1 MFDEERSNGFI
12 PFLIKSKKGFPS
24 YIPINVIKTRDRC
37 SNSGL
42 NMVLSKISLHG
53 FKSFAKKVDLHF
65 DGRITAIVGP
75 NGCGKTNIVDSIRW
89 GLGEQKTSVLRA
101 DRMENVIFGGA
112 QSSRPLGMA
121 EVSVHFDN
129 SKHLLPIDYTEVV
142 VTRRLYRSGESEYLL
157 NKNTVRLK
165 DIHDLLMDTG
175 IGAEAYSVIE
185 LKMVEDI
192 LSEKAEDRRKLLEEA
207 AGVTKYKHRLKAAAR
222 KLDATHHDL
231 LRVNDIV
238 QEVERSVSSLK
249 RQVQRAKRYQDLQEK
264 IKSLEMKRGC
274 QLYTQLQEEIKPLR
288 EKLKMVQNQKEG
300 RNTEI
305 TKEEADLESLRL
317 KLVEREKALVQVREE
332 LNGIVEQLHRR
343 ESDIRV
349 GKERVASLKEMIVR
363 HRQEIETLTKR
374 LDEQKTH
381 LDVAVQNREAL
392 QVKITSSGRIFTNKS
407 KELEV
412 FQQGLNLKRLEL
424 NNRKKEIIDCLEK
437 SNQLSNEE
445 IVIRAKIDN
454 NQGRL
459 ERLDDEDSVYREIQK
474 KSQGI
479 QKELDKTS
487 KKYQSEKQAIVTKK
501 EKIES
506 ELEKVQDIIASTKE
520 TIYRD
525 RSLLELQQGRL
536 SFLKKVIEN
545 HEDTTDGAKTLLKL
559 KPEGLLGV
567 LVDLFETDPKYRNA
581 LEIGL
586 EDATNYLLF
595 EKRVQ
600 AFHAI
605 KLLRDR
611 GGGKVTLISLDR
623 IRKMS
628 KKKERLSLPENFD
641 FIGWGDDLVRC
652 DDQFRPMMNYL
663 LGDLLVVQDLSTAQ
677 KAIDRI
683 PDSMV
688 RLATLQ
694 GELVTPWGVFQ
705 MGSDSDDSHR
715 RVGRL
720 QRMGELENNVK
731 QLQEKI
737 AVSEKRLNQNQ
748 SHLKTLSEERVGL
761 QKQLDGIEDEI
772 KKTEKEQTKI
782 HFEWEKAGESIHKNV
797 DERKKILVE
806 IEKAKDTLENIHPQI
821 EVLLE
826 KREQMEA
833 ISNQIQGDVDR
844 LENEEKQKE
853 EGVHQLNLS
862 VVRLKGEA
870 SNLDYDI
877 QRSQSLIEDL
887 QATITQR
894 EEEIE
899 LSKEQIEQHENETEQ
914 NEKMVKEH
922 FTVKE
927 KFEFQLQEQE
937 KVYQKLSEDIQNH
950 EREVNRVRR
959 DRDKA
964 SEDVHQLEMEISE
977 LEYQE
982 KSIKDRLW
990 ESYGIKL
997 KKISLEDKID
1007 LNEAEQEIDRLKQK
1021 IKTLGPV
1028 NMMALQEFEESKERL
1043 DFLKQQRT
1051 DLLQAEE
1058 TLNETI
1064 VKINRT
1070 ARQRFVDVFDLVRN
1084 NFKETF
1090 GRFFQGGEADL
1101 RLGEGED
1108 PLEAQIE
1115 IIARPAGKHFRD
1127 LDLLSGGERALTAIS
1142 LLFALYLVKP
1152 SPFCILDEIDAPL
1165 DDANVNR
1172 FTRVLQEYAEKTQ
1185 FIIVTH
1191 NKVTMKVAQA
1201 LYGVTME
1208 EEGVSRIVSVKFEDS
1223 EEIAA

>member
-1 MFDEERSNGFI
+1 
-12 PFLIKSKKGFPS
+12 
-24 YIPINVIKTRDRC
+24 
-37 SNSGL
+37 
-42 NMVLSKISLHG
+42 MVLSKISLHG

-142 VTRRLYRSGESEYLL
+142 VTRRLYRSGESEYIL

-165 DIHDLLMDTG
+165 DIQDLFMDTG
-175 IGAEAYSVIE
+175 IGADAYSVIE

-192 LSEKAEDRRKLLEEA
+192 LSEKAEDRRRLLEEA

-238 QEVERSVSSLK
+238 QEVGRNVSSLK
-249 RQVQRAKRYQDLQEK
+249 RQVQRAKRYLDLQEK
-264 IKSLEMKRGC
+264 IKSLELKRGC
-274 QLYTQLQEEIKPLR
+274 QLYTRLQEEIKPLR
-288 EKLKMVQNQKEG
+288 EKLKMYQSQKEG
-300 RNTEI
+300 RTTEI
-305 TKEEADLESLRL
+305 TKEEADLESFRL
-317 KLVEREKALVQVREE
+317 NLVESEKALTQVREE
-332 LNGIVEQLHRR
+332 LNAVIEQLHRC

-349 GKERVASLKEMIVR
+349 GKERVASLKELIVR
-363 HRQEIETLTKR
+363 HYQEIETLTKR
-374 LDEQKTH
+374 LDEQKIH
-381 LDVAVQNREAL
+381 LDVAIQNREAL
-392 QVKITSSGRIFTNKS
+392 QVKITSSGRLFNNKS

-424 NNRKKEIIDCLEK
+424 NNRKKEIINCLEK
-437 SNQLSNEE
+437 NNQLSNEE

-459 ERLDDEDSVYREIQK
+459 ERLDDEDAIYREVQKKTQEIQK
-474 KSQGI
+474 R
-479 QKELDKTS
+479 LDHTL
-487 KKYQSEKQAIVTKK
+487 QRHRSERQAIIKKK
-501 EKIES
+501 EEIETHI
-506 ELEKVQDIIASTKE
+506 EKVQNSIASAKE
-520 TIYRD
+520 AVYRD
-525 RSLLELQQGRL
+525 QSLLELQHGRL
-536 SFLKKVIEN
+536 LFLKKVIEN
-545 HEDTTDGAKTLLKL
+545 HEDTTDGAKKLLKL

-567 LVDLFETDPKYRNA
+567 LVDLFETAPKYRNA

-586 EDATNYLLF
+586 GDAANYLLF
-595 EKRVQ
+595 EKRAQ

-605 KLLRDR
+605 QLLRDR
-611 GGGKVTLISLDR
+611 GGGKVTLVSVDR
-623 IRKMS
+623 MKRIANTQKRFP
-628 KKKERLSLPENFD
+628 LPEKFD
-641 FIGWGDDLVRC
+641 FIGWGDDLVQC
-652 DDQFRPMMNYL
+652 DDRFRSIMTYL
-663 LGDLLVVQDLSTAQ
+663 LGDLLIVQDLNTAQ
-677 KAIDRI
+677 KAIDHI
-683 PDSMV
+683 SDGQV

-694 GELVTPWGVFQ
+694 GELVTKWGVFQ
-705 MGSDSDDSHR
+705 AGSDSGDDHQ

-720 QRMGELENNVK
+720 QRMHELEENVK
-731 QLQEKI
+731 QLQESK
-737 AVSEKRLNQNQ
+737 AVSEKQLTHYENRFQ
-748 SHLKTLSEERVGL
+748 TLSEEKVGL
-761 QKQLDGIEDEI
+761 QTRLTDIEETI
-772 KKTEKEQTKI
+772 NKTEKEQAKI
-782 HFEWEKAGESIHKNV
+782 NFEWEKAGESIHKNV
-797 DERKKILVE
+797 DERKKLLIE
-806 IEKAKDTLENIHPQI
+806 IEKAKDILENIHPQI
-821 EVLLE
+821 ETLLE
-826 KREQMEA
+826 KREQIEA
-833 ISNQIQGDVDR
+833 ISGQIQAEVDR
-844 LENEEKQKE
+844 LENEEKLKE
-853 EGVHQLNLS
+853 EEVHRLNLS

-870 SNLDYDI
+870 GTLDYNI
-877 QRSQSLIEDL
+877 ERSQGLIEDL
-887 QATITQR
+887 QTTITER
-894 EEEIE
+894 KNEIDS
-899 LSKEQIEQHENETEQ
+899 SKEQIERYEKETVQ
-914 NEKMVKEH
+914 NEKILTEH
-922 FTVKE
+922 FAMKGKVE
-927 KFEFQLQEQE
+927 SQLREQE
-937 KVYQKLSEDIQNH
+937 EIYRKLSEDIQMH
-950 EREVNRVRR
+950 EREVSRVRR
-959 DRDKA
+959 DRDRA
-964 SEDVHQLEMEISE
+964 SEDVHQLAMEISD
-977 LEYQE
+977 LEHQE
-982 KSIKDRLW
+982 ESIKDRLW

-997 KKISLEDKID
+997 KKITLEDKID
-1007 LNEAEQEIDRLKQK
+1007 MNESEREIDNLKQK
-1021 IKTLGPV
+1021 IKALGPV
-1028 NMMALQEFEESKERL
+1028 NMLALQEFEESKERL
-1043 DFLKQQRT
+1043 DFLNRQRT

-1064 VKINRT
+1064 LKINRT
-1070 ARQRFVDVFDLVRN
+1070 ARQRFVDVFAQVRE

-1101 RLGEGED
+1101 RLIEGED

-1172 FTRVLQEYAEKTQ
+1172 FTRVLQEYAQKTQ

-1208 EEGVSRIVSVKFEDS
+1208 EEGVSRIVSVKFEDD
-1223 EEIAA
+1223 EENAA

>member
-1 MFDEERSNGFI
+1 MI
-12 PFLIKSKKGFPS
+12 
-24 YIPINVIKTRDRC
+24 
-37 SNSGL
+37 
-42 NMVLSKISLHG
+42 LSKISLLG

-89 GLGEQKTSVLRA
+89 GLGEQKTSILRA

-129 SKHLLPIDYTEVV
+129 SKHLLPIDYTEVA

-157 NKNTVRLK
+157 NKSTVRLK
-165 DIHDLLMDTG
+165 DIQDLLMDTG
-175 IGAEAYSVIE
+175 IGADAYSVIE

-207 AGVTKYKHRLKAAAR
+207 AGVTKYKHRLRAAAR

-231 LRVNDIV
+231 LRVNDII

-264 IKSLEMKRGC
+264 IKSLELKRGS
-274 QLYTQLQEEIKPLR
+274 QLYNQLQEEIKPLR
-288 EKLKMVQNQKEG
+288 EKLQMYQNQKEG
-300 RNTEI
+300 RTTEI
-305 TKEEADLESLRL
+305 TKEETDLETLRL
-317 KLVEREKALVQVREE
+317 KLVEREKALGQVREE
-332 LNGIVEQLHRR
+332 LNGVVEQLHRR

-349 GKERVASLKEMIVR
+349 GKERIASLKEMIVR
-363 HRQEIETLTKR
+363 YHQEIETLTKR
-374 LDEQKTH
+374 LDEQKIH
-381 LDVAVQNREAL
+381 LDVAIQNREAL
-392 QVKITSSGRIFTNKS
+392 QVKLTSSGRLFNNKS

-437 SNQLSNEE
+437 NNQLSNEE

-454 NQGRL
+454 SQGRL
-459 ERLDDEDSVYREIQK
+459 ERLDDEDAVYMEVQK
-474 KSQGI
+474 KSQEI
-479 QKELDKTS
+479 QKGLDNTLQRH
-487 KKYQSEKQAIVTKK
+487 QSERQVIVKKK
-501 EKIES
+501 EKVEK
-506 ELEKVQDIIASTKE
+506 ELEKVQASISSIKE
-520 TIYRD
+520 MIYRD

-536 SFLKKVIEN
+536 SFLQKVIEN
-545 HEDTTDGAKTLLKL
+545 HEDTTDGARKLLKL

-567 LVDLFETDPKYRNA
+567 LVDLVDTDPKYRNA

-586 EDATNYLLF
+586 GEASNYLLF
-595 EKRVQ
+595 EKRAQ
-600 AFHAI
+600 AFHAV

-611 GGGKVTLISLDR
+611 GGGKVTLVSLDR
-623 IRKMS
+623 VKKMP
-628 KKKERLSLPENFD
+628 KRKERFPLPEKFD
-641 FIGWGDDLVRC
+641 FIGWGDDLVQC
-652 DDQFRPMMNYL
+652 NDPFRPIMTYL
-663 LGDLLVVQDLSTAQ
+663 LGDLLIVQDLNTAQ

-683 PDSMV
+683 SDRQI
-688 RLATLQ
+688 RLATLR
-694 GELVTPWGVFQ
+694 GELVTQWGVFQ
-705 MGSDSDDSHR
+705 AGSDSEESHH

-720 QRMGELENNVK
+720 KRMGELEENVK
-731 QLQEKI
+731 QLQEKV
-737 AVSEKRLNQNQ
+737 AVSEKRCDQNESRFQ
-748 SHLKTLSEERVGL
+748 TLLKEKVEL
-761 QKQLDGIEDEI
+761 QKQLTDIEDTI
-772 KKTEKEQTKI
+772 KKAEKEQAKI
-782 HFEWEKAGESIHKNV
+782 NFEWEKAGENIHKNV
-797 DERKKILVE
+797 NERKKLLVE
-806 IEKAKDTLENIHPQI
+806 IEKAEHILENIHPQI
-821 EVLLE
+821 EALLE
-826 KREQMEA
+826 KREQME
-833 ISNQIQGDVDR
+833 IITNQIQSEVDR
-844 LENEEKQKE
+844 LEDEEKLKE
-853 EGVHQLNLS
+853 EEVHRLNLS

-870 SNLDYDI
+870 SNLDYNI
-877 QRSQSLIEDL
+877 RRSQGLIEDL
-887 QATITQR
+887 RTTITQR
-894 EEEIE
+894 EKEIE
-899 LSKEQIEQHENETEQ
+899 SSKEQIGQHKKETEQ
-914 NEKMVKEH
+914 NEKMLKEH

-927 KFEFQLQEQE
+927 KFESQLQEQE
-937 KVYQKLSEDIQNH
+937 AIYQKLSEDIQVH

-964 SEDVHQLEMEISE
+964 SEDIHQLEMEISE

-982 KSIKDRLW
+982 ESIKDRLR

-997 KKISLEDKID
+997 EKITLEEKID
-1007 LNEAEQEIDRLKQK
+1007 LNETEQSIDSLKQK
-1021 IKTLGPV
+1021 IKALGPV
-1028 NMMALQEFEESKERL
+1028 NMIALQEFEQSKERL
-1043 DFLKQQRT
+1043 DFMNRQRT

-1064 VKINRT
+1064 LKINHT
-1070 ARQRFVDVFDLVRN
+1070 ARQRFIDVFAQVRN

-1101 RLGEGED
+1101 RLVEGED
-1108 PLEAQIE
+1108 PLESQIE

-1172 FTRVLQEYAEKTQ
+1172 FTRVLEEYAEKTQ

-1208 EEGVSRIVSVKFEDS
+1208 EEGVSRIVSVKFEDN
-1223 EEIAA
+1223 EENDA